1 MYHTPFRATWKSK
14 ISSRSSWSEG
24 WVRGG
29 EGVGDTEFPG
39 VLKKLHAEFPGVFT
53 EKKWNF
59 QQWSRVNHVEFLSV
73 LVSGLGISESVTKF
87 SIISRSEALLCIF
100 CLEFTRV
107 KYQTEIPGF
116 LQVCSQPPATC
127 MFFFLGIAEIQS
139 VINQEF
145 WSFRFRVIQKF
156 GIIIFLSFLLEV

>member
-14 ISSRSSWSEG
+14 ISSRSSRSGG

-29 EGVGDTEFPG
+29 WGHRISRRIEEIACRISRGFHRKEVEFPG
-39 VLKKLHAEFPGVFT
+39 VIKSKSCRISQRLGFWS
-53 EKKWNF
+53 WNF
-59 QQWSRVNHVEFLSV
+59 RERYKIFHNFQKWSSALYFLFGIYKGKVPNRNSRVSPSMFSTSRNLHVFFL
-73 LVSGLGISESVTKF
+73 
-87 SIISRSEALLCIF
+87 
-100 CLEFTRV
+100 
-107 KYQTEIPGF
+107 
-116 LQVCSQPPATC
+116 
-127 MFFFLGIAEIQS
+127 LGIAEIQS